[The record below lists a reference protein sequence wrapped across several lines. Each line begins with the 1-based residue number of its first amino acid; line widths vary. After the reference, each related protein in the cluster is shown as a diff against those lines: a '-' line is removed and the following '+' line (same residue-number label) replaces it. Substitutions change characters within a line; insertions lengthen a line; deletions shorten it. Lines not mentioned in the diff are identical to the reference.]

1 MKKQVVAL
9 LCAAFGGASVLFA
22 EESQVRLTSGSYA
35 GRKNLVMQFDAI
47 DNVGT
52 GTHDSSATVWKDLV
66 AANAGAYDMTVTA
79 NGSWNANALVANG
92 KGAGAKGAVPTDLS
106 VRTMEGCYTLD
117 EVVLSA
123 NSVIYSSG
131 LHGKVTRRDTGATDD
146 KMLWHIAILD
156 TWRGVVFGGYCDQY
170 WVERDNSGLHT
181 VCWNKDDAVA
191 FQNGTNLTSRTL
203 SNGWAPSDKR
213 PDSQTVGSMGSGNE
227 LKCPVKMHAIRFY
240 DRKLTTEEI
249 ALNANL
255 DQVRFNDVDPATLT
269 WPAGYRVREG
279 YGLEC
284 AVSVSNNALR
294 GSIEVDGEDFGESYE
309 AWTVMGAERTVT
321 IQAKAKPGYRFV
333 RWEDDLWDVLT
344 DDQRISPS
352 ITVTGRTDRALIL
365 TAVYTLDLPAHVY
378 QQRGLIMQFDGIDNV
393 GTGTHDSNATVWKD
407 LIAANKGA
415 YDMTLTANGS
425 WTANAMYADGG
436 GAGAT
441 GTVPTGLSPRT
452 MEVSF
457 DGSTGWSGIIYS
469 SGIYANVKNKDT
481 GITALKMLWH
491 VAPFSGSVV
500 FGGNCN
506 AFAPGPDHS
515 GLQTLCWIKDAPAG
529 FQNGTNLTMQSI
541 SDGYNHSVHRCA
553 KQTVGAMGT
562 NTVRS
567 SSYPGVVT
575 MYEIR
580 FYNRMLSAD
589 EIAFNSNIDK
599 IRFEG
604 ANPATLTWPK
614 GYRYLEGA
622 GIEYAIK
629 VSADTH
635 GGFTVNGEDGGESYE
650 GWFLFDA
657 DEVTITAVPE
667 PGYHFVCWEG
677 EGLSDAERLQLTISG
692 VNRVQLDIKPVF
704 AFGSSDLYVTKGL
717 TMQFDAIDNV
727 GTGTHDA
734 TATVWKDLVS
744 ANAGAYDMTV
754 TANGSWND
762 NALVANGSG
771 AGASGAVPTGLT
783 IQAMEGCYTLD
794 SVNSGSNF
802 AVYSSGIHTMIPNTS
817 GKLQDKLIWH
827 VVLLSGYRGVIFG
840 GNYDS
845 FATGD
850 DYLGTHTM
858 CWIREDL
865 AGFQDGAELSS
876 SDFSAGYGYDS
887 TTIKRGAK
895 QTVGAMGSG
904 NELKCPVKMHAIRF
918 YDRKLTADEVAFNA
932 NVDQVRF
939 NEVDPATLA
948 WPAEISY
955 NAEQGRLEVV
965 VTVSYNENTGRIFVN
980 GAEVRSGVATAVPY
994 GNGLGVVEFVPT
1006 LKGCWLD
1013 RLLIDGADPIVAQD
1027 QKATVRLF
1035 DVRAF
1040 KAKIRGG
1047 GLILIVQ

>member
-1 MKKQVVAL
+1 MKRLLVGFAL
-9 LCAAFGGASVLFA
+9 AVSSAFGVITTTYGATGNSAYPVNA
-22 EESQVRLTSGSYA
+22 YVQRG
-35 GRKNLVMQFDAI
+35 LVMQFDAI

-52 GTHDSSATVWKDLV
+52 GTHDSTATVWKDLV
-66 AANAGAYDMTVTA
+66 SANAGAYDMTLT
-79 NGSWNANALVANG
+79 NKSTWSDTALVTNG
-92 KGAGAKGAVPTDLS
+92 KEGAGASGPSPTDLTLK
-106 VRTMEGCYTLD
+106 TMEGCYTLD
-117 EVVLSA
+117 NKPTVV

-131 LHGKVTRRDTGATDD
+131 LHEWIGGKD
-146 KMLWHIAILD
+146 KMIWHIALLSYGGWIL
-156 TWRGVVFGGYCDQY
+156 FGSGCDGAYFDLDEAQ
-170 WVERDNSGLHT
+170 SGTHT
-181 VCWNKDDAVA
+181 MCWIKDDGSG
-191 FQNGTNLTSRTL
+191 FQDGIDLASGSSHNGWNGTANR
-203 SNGWAPSDKR
+203 NGY
-213 PDSQTVGSMGSGNE
+213 QTVGSLGIANE
-227 LKCPVKMHAIRFY
+227 IACSVKMHAIRFY
-240 DRKLTTEEI
+240 DRKLTAEEI
-249 ALNANL
+249 ALNSNL
-255 DQVRFNDVDPATLT
+255 DHVRFEGTDPATLT
-269 WPAGYRVREG
+269 WPAGYRGREG

-284 AVSVSNNALR
+284 VVSVSNNVLR
-294 GSIEVDGEDFGESYE
+294 GSIEVNGEDIGEFYE
-309 AWTVMGAERTVT
+309 AWTAIGAGTVA

-344 DDQRISPS
+344 DDQRVSPS
-352 ITVTGRTDRALIL
+352 ITVTTDRALIL
-365 TAVYTLDLPAHVY
+365 TAVYTLDLPAHAY

-407 LIAANKGA
+407 LIAANAGA
-415 YDMTLTANGS
+415 YDMTLTTYGS

-481 GITALKMLWH
+481 GKSELKMLWH

-500 FGGNCN
+500 FGGNFN
-506 AFAPGPDHS
+506 EFAVGPDHS

-529 FQNGTNLTMQSI
+529 YQNGTNLTMKGI
-541 SDGYNHSVHRCA
+541 SNGYNHSVPRCA

-580 FYNRMLSAD
+580 FYDRMLSAD

-667 PGYHFVCWEG
+667 PGYRFVGWEG
-677 EGLSDAERLQLTISG
+677 EGLTDAERRQLTISG

-704 AFGSSDLYVTKGL
+704 AFGSSDLYLTKGL

-727 GTGTHDA
+727 GTGTHDL
-734 TATVWKDLVS
+734 TAAKWKDLVS

-771 AGASGAVPTGLT
+771 AGAKGAVPTDLT
-783 IQAMEGCYTLD
+783 PKTMEGCYTLD
-794 SVNSGSNF
+794 AKSVKDSK
-802 AVYSSGIHTMIPNTS
+802 VLYSSGLYDTKMVWNIAML
-817 GKLQDKLIWH
+817 KDDKG
-827 VVLLSGYRGVIFG
+827 VVFG
-840 GNYDS
+840 GNVETYEFGS
-845 FATGD
+845 
-850 DYLGTHTM
+850 DYSGFHTL
-858 CWIREDL
+858 CWIRENKE
-865 AGFQDGAELSS
+865 AFQNGTNLTIKST
-876 SDFSAGYGYDS
+876 SAGWNVSDAR
-887 TTIKRGAK
+887 KDK
-895 QTVGAMGSG
+895 QTVGAMGG
-904 NELKCPVKMHAIRF
+904 ELSLAVKMHAIRF

-939 NEVDPATLA
+939 NEVDPATLT
-948 WPAEISY
+948 WPAGISY
-955 NAEQGRLEVV
+955 NTESARLEVV
-965 VTVSYNENTGRIFVN
+965 VTVTYDESRGRILVN
-980 GAEVRSGVATAVPY
+980 GAEVRSGVATTLPY
-994 GNGLGVVEFVPT
+994 GNGLGVVTFAPAAKSYRFVSIRIGESEPIPT
-1006 LKGCWLD
+1006 
-1013 RLLIDGADPIVAQD
+1013 VD
-1027 QKATVRLF
+1027 QTATVPLF

-1040 KAKIRGG
+1040 KAKIGGG
-1047 GLILIVQ
+1047 GLILLVK

>member
-1 MKKQVVAL
+1 MKRLLVGFAL
-9 LCAAFGGASVLFA
+9 AVSGAFGVITTTYGATG
-22 EESQVRLTSGSYA
+22 TSAYPVNAYVQRG
-35 GRKNLVMQFDAI
+35 LVMQFDAI

-52 GTHDSSATVWKDLV
+52 GTHDATATVWKDLV
-66 AANAGAYDMTVTA
+66 SANAGAYDMTLTSY
-79 NGSWNANALVANG
+79 GSWNANALVANG
-92 KGAGAKGAVPTDLS
+92 KGAGATGAVPTDLS

-269 WPAGYRVREG
+269 WPTGYRGREG

-284 AVSVSNNALR
+284 VVSVSNNVLR
-294 GSIEVDGEDFGESYE
+294 GSIEVNGEDIGEFYE
-309 AWTVMGAERTVT
+309 AWTAIGAGTVA

-333 RWEDDLWDVLT
+333 RWEDLWDVLT
-344 DDQRISPS
+344 DDQRVSPS
-352 ITVTGRTDRALIL
+352 ITVTTDRALIL
-365 TAVYTLDLPAHVY
+365 TAVYTLDLPAHAY

-407 LIAANKGA
+407 LIAANAGA
-415 YDMTLTANGS
+415 YDMTLTTYGS
-425 WTANAMYADGG
+425 WTANALYANGRA
-436 GAGAT
+436 AGAT

-469 SGIYANVKNKDT
+469 SGIHANVKNKDT
-481 GITALKMLWH
+481 GVPEDKMLWH

-515 GLQTLCWIKDAPAG
+515 GLQTLCWIKNAPAG
-529 FQNGTNLTMQSI
+529 YQNGTNLTMQGI
-541 SDGYNHSVHRCA
+541 SKGYGCTAPRIT
-553 KQTVGAMGT
+553 KQTVGAMGIGS
-562 NTVRS
+562 VDS
-567 SSYPGVVT
+567 SIPGVVT

-580 FYNRMLSAD
+580 FYDRMLSAD

-599 IRFEG
+599 IRFED

-677 EGLSDAERLQLTISG
+677 EGLSDAERLQVTISG

-704 AFGSSDLYVTKGL
+704 AFGSSDLYLTKGL

-727 GTGTHDA
+727 GTGTHDL
-734 TATVWKDLVS
+734 TAAKWKDLVS

-771 AGASGAVPTGLT
+771 AGAKGASPTALAVRT
-783 IQAMEGCYTLD
+783 MEGCYTLD
-794 SVNSGSNF
+794 IKSLTDSKVL
-802 AVYSSGIHTMIPNTS
+802 YSSGLYEKIGDGTKMIWNIAML
-817 GKLQDKLIWH
+817 KEDKG
-827 VVLLSGYRGVIFG
+827 VVFG
-840 GNYDS
+840 GNVETYEFGS
-845 FATGD
+845 
-850 DYLGTHTM
+850 DYSGFHTL
-858 CWIREDL
+858 CWIRENKE
-865 AGFQDGAELSS
+865 AFQNGTNLTIKST
-876 SDFSAGYGYDS
+876 SAGWVADDNR
-887 TTIKRGAK
+887 KDM
-895 QTVGAMGSG
+895 QTVGALGK
-904 NELKCPVKMHAIRF
+904 NVPLAVKMHAIRF

-939 NEVDPATLA
+939 NEVDPATLT
-948 WPAEISY
+948 WPAGISY
-955 NAEQGRLEVV
+955 NAESARLEVG
-965 VTVSYNENTGRIFVN
+965 VTVTYDESKGRILVN
-980 GAEVRSGVATAVPY
+980 GAEVRSGVATTVPY
-994 GNGLGVVEFVPT
+994 GNGMGVVTFAPAAKSYRFVSIRIGESEPIPT
-1006 LKGCWLD
+1006 
-1013 RLLIDGADPIVAQD
+1013 VD
-1027 QKATVRLF
+1027 QTATVPLF

-1040 KAKIRGG
+1040 KAKIGGG
-1047 GLILIVQ
+1047 GLILLVK